1 MSTYQKI
8 NQIILDAYSWD
19 QFCAA
24 MSRLEKKEKG
34 TVFEFFTKYYLLTNP
49 MYAADIQNIF
59 QHSELPFDVI
69 QTLDLPTPE
78 IGVDLIVQT
87 KDAGYWAIQCKFH
100 QDSSYNV
107 TYNEVSTFFSV
118 TERENTFQQ
127 LSHRLISTSA
137 VEISKNVTKLHDT
150 KLGFITSSD
159 FEVLDEKRFKQI
171 HAYIKGLQAPLDP
184 YTPREHQVRAIKK
197 TKEYFEQPG
206 SDRGKIIHPCG
217 SGKSLTAYWI
227 AKEIGATS
235 VLLAVPSLA
244 LIRQTLDAWTS
255 QASSERSEI
264 EYLVICSDKDVDKRD
279 DPSLTIS
286 DLGIR
291 VTTDSELVENFLRRS
306 NNKLKLILTTYQSG
320 QIIIAAS
327 TSLNY
332 TFDFAIYDEAHKTA
346 GDKGKKFSL
355 LVNDEKISAKKKIF
369 MTATERIITG
379 TNKVNVVSMDDPD
392 IYGQLIDQISFRQAL
407 ELRPPI
413 LSDYRVITFIVTKG
427 EIETLVRDNKRIKV
441 NGSEFTVKEDGTTL
455 AALVALRKLTQEHNI
470 RHAISFHNSIS
481 RAQDFSKLITS
492 ENLSADFSGDL
503 FAYHVSGNMSM
514 GKRNEEINK
523 FKNNSPSVVSNAR
536 CLTEGV
542 DIPAVDAVIFADPK
556 QGVID
561 IVQAAGRAMRLH
573 PKKKLGYIIIPVI
586 VDDNTKNATNASF
599 GPLINVIAALGI
611 NDDRI
616 IDEAKAFTM
625 SKKCGDGAST
635 PPEPPIIDFAGIDF
649 ERFVEDVKLSIWDRV
664 SFAKSVVGESE
675 FNRWMKNQKKANGED
690 VAPTTIEKYTRV
702 VRKISNDLVR
712 LNLAYSSLEEITD
725 KADLDDLK
733 EKYFSIKEYRDL
745 DKRGNQMYSAGFN
758 QLIKYQ
764 LFRQGRKD
772 HFRQSKHLD

>member
-1 MSTYQKI
+1 MPMSNYQKI
-8 NQIILDAYSWD
+8 NQIILDTYSWD
-19 QFCAA
+19 QFCVAI
-24 MSRLEKKEKG
+24 SQLEKKEKG
-34 TVFEFFTKYYLLTNP
+34 TVFEFFTKYYLLTDP
-49 MYAADIQNIF
+49 TYAADIQNIF

-100 QDSSYNV
+100 QDSSNNV
-107 TYNEVSTFFSV
+107 SYNEVSTFFSV

-137 VEISKNVTKLHDT
+137 IEISKNVTKLHDT
-150 KLGFITSSD
+150 KLGFITSSH
-159 FEVLDEKRFKQI
+159 FKVLDKKRFKQI
-171 HAYIKGLQAPLDP
+171 HACIKGLQFTPDP
-184 YTPREHQVRAIKK
+184 YTPREHQIRAIKK

-227 AKEIGATS
+227 AKEIRATS

-244 LIRQTLDAWTS
+244 LVRQTLDAWTS
-255 QASSERSEI
+255 QASSEGSEI

-279 DPSLTIS
+279 DPSLTTF

-291 VTTDSELVENFLRRS
+291 VTTDSKLVENFLSRS
-306 NNKLKLILTTYQSG
+306 SNKLKLILTTYQSG
-320 QIIIAAS
+320 QVIIKAS

-332 TFDFAIYDEAHKTA
+332 TFDFAVYDEAHKTV

-355 LVNDEKISAKKKIF
+355 LINDEKISVKKKIF
-369 MTATERIITG
+369 MTATERCITG
-379 TNKVNVVSMDDPD
+379 INKVNVVSMDDPN

-407 ELRPPI
+407 DLRPPI
-413 LSDYRVITFIVTKG
+413 LSDYRIITFIVTKK
-427 EIETLVRDNKRIKV
+427 EIEILVRDNKRIKV
-441 NGSEFTVKEDGTTL
+441 NGSEFTVQEDGTTF

-481 RAQDFSKLITS
+481 RAQDFSKLIIS
-492 ENLSADFSGDL
+492 ENLSAEFSANL

-523 FKNNSPSVVSNAR
+523 FKNNSPSIISNAR

-542 DIPAVDAVIFADPK
+542 DIPEVDAVIFADPK

-573 PKKKLGYIIIPVI
+573 SKKKLGYIIIPVI
-586 VDDNTKNATNASF
+586 IDDNTKDATNSSF
-599 GPLINVIAALGI
+599 APLINVIAALGI

-616 IDEAKAFTM
+616 IAEAKAFM
-625 SKKCGDGAST
+625 MGKKSGDRTST
-635 PPEPPIIDFAGIDF
+635 SPEPPIIDFSGIDF
-649 ERFVEDVKLSIWDRV
+649 ERFVEDIKLSIWDRV
-664 SFAKSVVGESE
+664 SFAKSVVGESD
-675 FNRWMKNQKKANGED
+675 FKKWMQNQTDLKGK
-690 VAPTTIEKYTRV
+690 TISNYMSAVRV
-702 VRKISNDLVR
+702 ISNDLVK
-712 LNLAYSSLEEITD
+712 LDLTLDSLEDITLN
-725 KADLDDLK
+725 ADLESLK
-733 EKYFSIKEYRDL
+733 NKYFAIPEYRDK
-745 DKRGNQMYSAGFN
+745 DKKGRQMYSSGFN

-764 LFRQGRKD
+764 LFRQERKD
-772 HFRQSKHLD
+772 HLEQSEHLT